1 MVELP
6 LPLCTQ
12 VWLTVWSLV
21 ASPVQLF
28 FAIAAYRPQV
38 WPTVWRLVARL
49 SFSRRAGK
57 LRPSGTVQLTSE
69 RFHMPTRA
77 TILQRRI
84 PG

>member
-6 LPLCTQ
+6 LPLCAQ
-12 VWLTVWSLV
+12 VWLTVWRLV

-49 SFSRRAGK
+49 SFSRWAG
-57 LRPSGTVQLTSE
+57 
-69 RFHMPTRA
+69 
-77 TILQRRI
+77 
-84 PG
+84 